1 MMTFLSLVRVSL
13 MAVPGWGKR
22 RNQVSGLRNLWL
34 EMAFVQELADLLAD
48 EDIER
53 ERAGEG

>member
-1 MMTFLSLVRVSL
+1 

>member
-1 MMTFLSLVRVSL
+1 
-13 MAVPGWGKR
+13 
-22 RNQVSGLRNLWL
+22 
-34 EMAFVQELADLLAD
+34 MAFVPELADLLAD

>member
-1 MMTFLSLVRVSL
+1 

-22 RNQVSGLRNLWL
+22 RNQVSGLENLWL
-34 EMAFVQELADLLAD
+34 QMAFVPELADLLAD